1 MSQQNTFF
9 KAPSYLFRKHNILT
23 IIRNNPDI
31 KTFLDVGCGAGEL
44 DCTLAEMGKKGV
56 GVDFSEDAINIADSM
71 RKNRGIKDAK
81 LQFKL
86 GGLEKV
92 KNKKF
97 DLVLCLEVLEHV
109 EDDKKLLKELIE
121 HSNKYV
127 LVSVP
132 GKQKLFDSSD
142 ELVGHFRRYEKDDLK
157 KLIQDADLEIVKFIN
172 YSYPFTNII
181 RIARKSLFYIKLR
194 KNKRDTMKNRT
205 KNSGINPITIPK
217 YIAKINMELVILPF
231 YHFSRLFNRY
241 NLAAGYLV
249 VCKKKTD

>member
-1 MSQQNTFF
+1 MQNQNKFF
-9 KAPSYLFRKHNILT
+9 KPPSYLFRKLNILT
-23 IIRNNPDI
+23 IIRKYPDI

-56 GVDFSEDAINIADSM
+56 GVDFSESAIDIASNM
-71 RKNRGIKDAK
+71 RDDREIKK
-81 LQFKL
+81 SNLKFEL
-86 GGLEKV
+86 GGLENV

-109 EDDKKLLKELIE
+109 ENDKKLLKQLTEY
-121 HSNKYV
+121 SNKYV

-157 KLIQDADLEIVKFIN
+157 KLIKDADLEIVKFIN

-181 RIARKSLFYIKLR
+181 RIARKSLFYIKLKR
-194 KNKRDTMKNRT
+194 NKSETMKNRT
-205 KNSGINPITIPK
+205 KNSGINPITIPN
-217 YIAKINMELVILPF
+217 YIAKIDIELTTKPF
-231 YHFSRLFNRY
+231 YHFSRLFNGY
-241 NLAAGYLV
+241 NLAAGYLIL
-249 VCKKKTD
+249 CKKK